1 MLGYFVAAADVVWVA
16 QTILGLRQF
25 KKFNNHIKELR
36 KEGRV
41 AIGRARGH
49 FTAGVLVLFVIDS
62 NCRIL
67 RGEIMEGRTVF
78 AGFRAFEH
86 FNGLT
91 LFEISEDLC
100 KSMKG
105 GYLGSTRIRILQ
117 TYESRREFDTGLIVN
132 HKFFEEG
139 FLWTQWYHLRKP
151 SSACS
156 TAAVRR

>member
-1 MLGYFVAAADVVWVA
+1 MLGYFVAAAVVVWIA

-36 KEGRV
+36 REGRV

-62 NCRIL
+62 DCRIQ

-78 AGFRAFEH
+78 AGFRTFDN

-91 LFEISEDLC
+91 LFELSENLC
-100 KSMKG
+100 KSMK
-105 GYLGSTRIRILQ
+105 LSRQQ
-117 TYESRREFDTGLIVN
+117 TLAVISAQQEYESYKLM
-132 HKFFEEG
+132 KSEES
-139 FLWTQWYHLRKP
+139 L
-151 SSACS
+151 
-156 TAAVRR
+156 VVD